1 MKKILVIGDS
11 NFAKVVINII
21 EDEGEFEIFGV
32 IDCLNVSK
40 SFLNYSVV
48 GTKEDIPRII
58 KENDL
63 YGGVLAIDNNW
74 KRKEVYNRVHS
85 ICGGFNF
92 ITVIHPTAI
101 IGKNVIIGRGSMV
114 MAGVVVNSD
123 SIIGEFCLLKI
134 QSSLGHEGIMEDY
147 SSLSFGV
154 ITGGNLKLGTFS
166 KISFSTSVIE
176 NIKIGA
182 HSFIGAGSL
191 VINNIPSFS
200 VAFGVPAIIKSNRK
214 KNEEHFSEGH
224 QLIIPLNN

>member
-11 NFAKVVINII
+11 NFTKVVIDII

-32 IDCLNVSK
+32 IDCLNVGK
-40 SFLNYSVV
+40 EYLNYNVV
-48 GTKEDIPRII
+48 GRKEDIPKII
-58 KENDL
+58 EENNI

-74 KRKEVYNRVHS
+74 MRKEIYSRVQS
-85 ICGGFNF
+85 ICGKFNF
-92 ITVIHPTAI
+92 ITIIHPTAI
-101 IGKNVIIGRGSMV
+101 IGKNVIIGSGSLI
-114 MAGVVVNSD
+114 MAGVVINSD
-123 SIIGEFCLLKI
+123 AIIGEFCLLKM
-134 QSSLGHEGIMEDY
+134 QSSLGHEGLMEKY

-191 VINNIPSFS
+191 VLKNIPSFS
-200 VAFGVPAIIKSNRK
+200 VAFGVPANKSRNRK
-214 KNEEHFSEGH
+214 KNEEHFSEGY
-224 QLIIPLNN
+224 QLTIPLN

>member
-11 NFAKVVINII
+11 SFTKVIINLI

-32 IDCLNVSK
+32 IDCLNVGNKFS
-40 SFLNYSVV
+40 NYDIV
-48 GTKEDIPRII
+48 GTKEDIPRLLD
-58 KENDL
+58 ENDI

-74 KRKEVYNRVHS
+74 MCKVVYDKILLIYS
-85 ICGGFNF
+85 KFNF

-101 IGKNVIIGRGSMV
+101 IGKNVIIGRGTLV

-123 SIIGEFCLLKI
+123 SVIGEFCLLKM
-134 QSSLGHEGIMEDY
+134 QSSLGHEGIMEDF

-166 KISFSTSVIE
+166 NISFSTSVIE

-191 VINNIPSFS
+191 VLNNIPSFT
-200 VAFGVPAIIKSNRK
+200 VAFGIPAKKNRK
-214 KNEEHFSEGH
+214 RRKDEEHFSEGY
-224 QLIIPLNN
+224 QLKIPLK